1 MLRVKESPYR
11 LLVCKYYVCEC
22 VVEDDNP
29 MLDLVHNL
37 SHVFLILYKVKLKLS
52 LTLMIWL

>member
-11 LLVCKYYVCEC
+11 LLVCKYYVSEG